1 MTEIW
6 KDIIGYENLYR
17 VSNKG
22 NVKSLDR
29 VSKFHTGYGIKKG
42 KVLKLTV
49 DKNGYHRI
57 SLYKDGKSK
66 KHFVHRLV
74 AKAFIEKRKGKHHIN
89 HLDGNP
95 KNNVVENL
103 EWCTPKENTA
113 HAYKNGLISFKYK
126 GDGKDIVQDYEK
138 GLHMTEIAEKYEIH
152 HTTVKSI
159 LIKNNVK
166 IIGKRA
172 KLLRNPDDTKKV
184 MQLRDRGLSYQSIA
198 RYFGVS
204 KPTVMRLVA
213 DVRSDYLSK
222 E

>member
-1 MTEIW
+1 M
-6 KDIIGYENLYR
+6 K
-17 VSNKG
+17 
-22 NVKSLDR
+22 
-29 VSKFHTGYGIKKG
+29 
-42 KVLKLTV
+42 
-49 DKNGYHRI
+49 
-57 SLYKDGKSK
+57 
-66 KHFVHRLV
+66 
-74 AKAFIEKRKGKHHIN
+74 
-89 HLDGNP
+89 
-95 KNNVVENL
+95 
-103 EWCTPKENTA
+103 
-113 HAYKNGLISFKYK
+113 
-126 GDGKDIVQDYEK
+126 Q
-138 GLHMTEIAEKYEIH
+138 
-152 HTTVKSI
+152 SI